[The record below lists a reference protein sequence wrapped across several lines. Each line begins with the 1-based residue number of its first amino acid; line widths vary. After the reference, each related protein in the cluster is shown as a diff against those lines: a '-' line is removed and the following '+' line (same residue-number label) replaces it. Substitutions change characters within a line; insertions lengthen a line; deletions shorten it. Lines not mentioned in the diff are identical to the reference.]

1 MGLRVVIPVAGVG
14 TRLRPHT
21 HTLPKVLVP
30 VAGRPM
36 LGHILEEL
44 RAYDIDEVVL
54 VVGYLGDLVREYV
67 TQAFPYKFR
76 FVEQAEMKGLG
87 HAISLTKP
95 ESGSSSGPTLI
106 VLGDTLFDADFKSIL
121 KSHDNWIGVREVED
135 GRRFGIVEL
144 DGDRIKA
151 MVEKPEHPPTNLAIV
166 GIYLIQDSDHLYR
179 CLDALVEADIRS
191 AGEIQLTD
199 ALVRMLNEGAVM
211 KPFKIDEWYDCGKP
225 ETLLDTNR
233 RILDRD
239 YKRGILKDSNVA
251 SDVVICP
258 PVVIAPGAT
267 IERSIIGPHVTLM
280 DDAVVKNS
288 ILEDSIVGRGAE
300 ILGAN
305 LRGSI
310 IGEDAVVSGS
320 PQALNIGESSTA
332 GAA

>member
-44 RAYDIDEVVL
+44 RAYDVDEVTL

-67 TQAFPYKFR
+67 TGAFPYKFR
-76 FVEQAEMKGLG
+76 FVEQSEMKGLG
-87 HAISLTKP
+87 HAIWLTKP
-95 ESGSSSGPTLI
+95 EGAATAGPLLI

-121 KSHDNWIGVREVED
+121 NSKSNWIGVKEVED

-144 DGDRIKA
+144 EGDRIVR
-151 MVEKPEHPPTNLAIV
+151 MVEKPKVPPTNLAIV
-166 GIYLIQDSDHLYR
+166 GIYLIQDPELLYG
-179 CLDALVEADIRS
+179 CLDRIVGGDVRS

-199 ALVRMLNEGAVM
+199 ALVMMLNEGAEM
-211 KPFKIDEWYDCGKP
+211 RPFKIDAWYDCGKP

-239 YKRGILKDSNVA
+239 ATKGRLGSTGHRP
-251 SDVVICP
+251 DVVIRQ
-258 PVVIAPGAT
+258 PVAIAADAL
-267 IERSIIGPHVTLM
+267 IEASIIGPHVTVQQG
-280 DDAVVKNS
+280 ATIRGS
-288 ILEDSIVGRGAE
+288 IIEDSIVSAQAE
-300 ILGAN
+300 IVGAH
-305 LRGSI
+305 LSGSI
-310 IGEDAVVSGS
+310 IGERAVIQGR
-320 PQALNIGESSTA
+320 PTMLNVGDSSTA
-332 GAA
+332 G